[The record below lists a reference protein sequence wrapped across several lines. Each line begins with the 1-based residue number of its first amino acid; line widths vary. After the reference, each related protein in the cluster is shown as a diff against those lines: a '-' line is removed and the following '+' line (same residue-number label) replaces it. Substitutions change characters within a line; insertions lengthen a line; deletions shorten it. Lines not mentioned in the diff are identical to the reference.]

1 MKENTLPFGS
11 EAHLLVL
18 VRQLCNCAKLGKDYQ
33 PKAKGEVVTSSA
45 VQKALPTRDSESKVF
60 KFELG
65 EDLPAVVLTIDY
77 SQKCIDVSRYNKDFG
92 TDCSSRAQTNS
103 VQEMVSLD
111 ANPIEY
117 FPDMPYDGVITRK
130 ETSK

>member
-33 PKAKGEVVTSSA
+33 PKAKGEAVTSSA

-60 KFELG
+60 KFE
-65 EDLPAVVLTIDY
+65 A
-77 SQKCIDVSRYNKDFG
+77 SCITVGLFD
-92 TDCSSRAQTNS
+92 TDSGVKRCEHGAQSAECLQRA
-103 VQEMVSLD
+103 
-111 ANPIEY
+111 A
-117 FPDMPYDGVITRK
+117 
-130 ETSK
+130 

>member
-1 MKENTLPFGS
+1 M
-11 EAHLLVL
+11 
-18 VRQLCNCAKLGKDYQ
+18 
-33 PKAKGEVVTSSA
+33 TSSA

-77 SQKCIDVSRYNKDFG
+77 SQRCIDVSRYNKDFG

-111 ANPIEY
+111 VKIEY
-117 FPDMPYDGVITRK
+117 FQEMPYDGFITR
-130 ETSK
+130 EEVSK

>member
-1 MKENTLPFGS
+1 M
-11 EAHLLVL
+11 
-18 VRQLCNCAKLGKDYQ
+18 
-33 PKAKGEVVTSSA
+33 
-45 VQKALPTRDSESKVF
+45 
-60 KFELG
+60 
-65 EDLPAVVLTIDY
+65 LTIDY